1 MLNALIT
8 FVSCSVKNYDDIW
21 IDLPAKSHF
30 WNRVLIP
37 KYCVFDMGAS
47 EAIYS
52 RVPEHKILNTV
63 SPIVLRK
70 AKKNAAERAGMRKA
84 HIIDG
89 AAMCETLSYI
99 EQRVSIRMND
109 TLLLCSQA
117 HRNSANKI

>member
-1 MLNALIT
+1 MCKCLIPT
-8 FVSCSVKNYDDIW
+8 PLHSIKNYDDIW

-52 RVPEHKILNTV
+52 RVPEHKIANSV
-63 SPIVLRK
+63 SPIVMMK
-70 AKKNAAERAGMRKA
+70 AKKNEAERDGMRKA

-99 EQRVSIRMND
+99 EQRVSIR
-109 TLLLCSQA
+109 
-117 HRNSANKI
+117 I